1 MKPDCPDLPN
11 NKAGSLARLGNLI
24 RKLKRNPELFDECEK
39 IIEEQKEEGIIETA
53 PDEQR
58 GREFYLP
65 FKPIVRESANSIKP
79 SLSTTHQHEPLITP
93 HL

>member
-53 PDEQR
+53 PDEPC

-65 FKPIVRESANSIKP
+65 SKPVVRESAELTKTRLVYDASA
-79 SLSTTHQHEPLITP
+79 
-93 HL
+93 